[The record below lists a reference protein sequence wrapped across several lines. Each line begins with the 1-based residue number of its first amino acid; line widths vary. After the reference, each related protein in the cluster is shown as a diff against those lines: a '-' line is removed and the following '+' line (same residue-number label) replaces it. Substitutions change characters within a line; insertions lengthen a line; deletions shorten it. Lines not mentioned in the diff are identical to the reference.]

1 MDAENGNLPRV
12 RVGPLGRLFALLSL
26 EALPRVLAL
35 DLSHVVGKG
44 FAYDRITARLRI
56 EDGSARIRKLVI
68 AGPSA
73 QIEMRGSIDLVA
85 RRYDQEV
92 DVIPRL
98 TRSGVLYPAWIAAWP
113 ILVANFVVE
122 KVAGDEIILDR
133 LLRLRYRLH
142 GPLNDP
148 KIERVQARMR
158 K

>member
-1 MDAENGNLPRV
+1 
-12 RVGPLGRLFALLSL
+12 
-26 EALPRVLAL
+26 
-35 DLSHVVGKG
+35 
-44 FAYDRITARLRI
+44 
-56 EDGSARIRKLVI
+56 
-68 AGPSA
+68 
-73 QIEMRGSIDLVA
+73 MRGSIDLVT

-98 TRSGVLYPAWIAAWP
+98 TRSGVLLPVWVAAWP

-133 LLRLRYRLH
+133 LVRLRYRLY